1 MPDRRGKGQSKHK
14 EVRTKA
20 GEVRRHGLF
29 GKVVW
34 FTGRMLGKEWE

>member
-1 MPDRRGKGQSKHK
+1 MPDRKEKGQTKHK

-29 GKVVW
+29 GVLLV
-34 FTGRMLGKEWE
+34 